1 MPPEECEGRRST
13 KRPLPKKR
21 TKVTETSNDNLV
33 NTAIKYLSSKSNDQK
48 KEEDTE
54 EKFGRYIA
62 SELRSIKNEK
72 SRQML
77 KLKIQQMIMME
88 QIGGS
93 SNYNNQHNHF
103 NGYYNNHFS
112 PPTTPGSPVY
122 SAYSNSN
129 DTYQQNH

>member
-103 NGYYNNHFS
+103 NDYYNNHFS